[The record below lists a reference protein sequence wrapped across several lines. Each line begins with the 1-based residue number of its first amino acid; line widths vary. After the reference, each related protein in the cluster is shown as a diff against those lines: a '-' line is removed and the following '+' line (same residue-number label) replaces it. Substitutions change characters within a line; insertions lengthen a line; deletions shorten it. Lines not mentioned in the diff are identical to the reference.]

1 MHSQK
6 KQKQPTQIIGEE
18 DAELLVQDN
27 KILKVV
33 QDLKKSHN
41 GPVSTIE
48 ELTAVVE
55 RFGDDKKELDKA
67 LSLK

>member
-41 GPVSTIE
+41 GAVSTIE
-48 ELTAVVE
+48 E
-55 RFGDDKKELDKA
+55 
-67 LSLK
+67 